1 MDTALE
7 AQSLA
12 RKDRLEKLRSLKRKQ
27 EEPDAASFE
36 GTQGTETS
44 EASTVVLSGRNYDVQ
59 TKAPRLGFDTAPSD
73 NQETLESRAE
83 NVAAEARTAMK
94 DEEEAGLSIDLLSLQ
109 PKKPNWDLKRDVDQ
123 KLSRLDLM
131 TNNAIARI
139 LHDSISQAKAAA
151 GAPHNN
157 ENLAELVR
165 QRENE
170 EANPAESD
178 VA

>member
-7 AQSLA
+7 TQSLA
-12 RKDRLEKLRSLKRKQ
+12 RKDRLAKLRSLKRKQ
-27 EEPDAASFE
+27 EHDVSSETARD
-36 GTQGTETS
+36 TEAS

-59 TKAPRLGFDTAPSD
+59 TKAPRFGFDTAPSD
-73 NQETLESRAE
+73 NQG
-83 NVAAEARTAMK
+83 
-94 DEEEAGLSIDLLSLQ
+94 EEEASLSIDLLSLQ

-139 LHDSISQAKAAA
+139 LHSSILQAKTAAA
-151 GAPHNN
+151 HNN
-157 ENLAELVR
+157 ENLAELVK

-170 EANPAESD
+170 EAGLAGSD
-178 VA
+178 LA

>member
-7 AQSLA
+7 TQSLA
-12 RKDRLEKLRSLKRKQ
+12 RKDRLAKLRSLKRKQ
-27 EEPDAASFE
+27 EHDVSSETARD
-36 GTQGTETS
+36 TEAS

-59 TKAPRLGFDTAPSD
+59 TKAPRFGFDTAPSD
-73 NQETLESRAE
+73 NQVTLESQAE
-83 NVAAEARTAMK
+83 SIAAEARIAIK
-94 DEEEAGLSIDLLSLQ
+94 GEEEANLSIDLLSLQ

-139 LHDSISQAKAAA
+139 LHSSILQAKTAAA
-151 GAPHNN
+151 HNN
-157 ENLAELVR
+157 ENLAELVK

-170 EANPAESD
+170 EAGLAGSD
-178 VA
+178 LA

>member
-7 AQSLA
+7 AQTLA
-12 RKDRLEKLRSLKRKQ
+12 RKDRLAKLRSLKRKQ
-27 EEPDAASFE
+27 EEPDAGGSENA
-36 GTQGTETS
+36 QET
-44 EASTVVLSGRNYDVQ
+44 EASAVVLSGRNYDVQ
-59 TKAPRLGFDTAPSD
+59 TKAPRLGFDIAPSE

-83 NVAAEARTAMK
+83 NIAAETRAAIQ
-94 DEEEAGLSIDLLSLQ
+94 DEEEAGASIDLLSLQ
-109 PKKPNWDLKRDVDQ
+109 PKKLNWDLKRDVDQ

-139 LHDSISQAKAAA
+139 LHDSILQAKV
-151 GAPHNN
+151 GITPND

-170 EANPAESD
+170 EASLAEND
-178 VA
+178 AA

>member
-7 AQSLA
+7 SQALA
-12 RKDRLEKLRSLKRKQ
+12 RKDRLAKLRSLKRKQ
-27 EEPDAASFE
+27 EEHDAI
-36 GTQGTETS
+36 GS
-44 EASTVVLSGRNYDVQ
+44 EAAQETEAGEVSTIVLSGRNYDVQ

-83 NVAAEARTAMK
+83 NIAAEARIALK
-94 DEEEAGLSIDLLSLQ
+94 DEEEAGLAIDLLSLQ

-139 LHDSISQAKAAA
+139 LHNSILQAKAGAA
-151 GAPHNN
+151 HND

-165 QRENE
+165 QREDE
-170 EANPAESD
+170 EANMAESD
-178 VA
+178 VM